1 MKLAIVFVA
10 VLALA
15 AAQTESTGDAVNQAE
30 TTEKAFASGPAADL
44 IKGINERINELF
56 AGDAGQLL
64 RLIPAILVAVIKLV
78 VNLASALRYRVL
90 CVKGCLGGH

>member
-1 MKLAIVFVA
+1 MKLAVVFVA

-15 AAQTESTGDAVNQAE
+15 AAQTESTGDTVNHAE
-30 TTEKAFASGPAADL
+30 TSEKTFAAGPAADL
-44 IKGINERINELF
+44 IKVINERINELF

-78 VNLASALRYRVL
+78 VNLVSALRDRVL
-90 CVKGCLGGH
+90 